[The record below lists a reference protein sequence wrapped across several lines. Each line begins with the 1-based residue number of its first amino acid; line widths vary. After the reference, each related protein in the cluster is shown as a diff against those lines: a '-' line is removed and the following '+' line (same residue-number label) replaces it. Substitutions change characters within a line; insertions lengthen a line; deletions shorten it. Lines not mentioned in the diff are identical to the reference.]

1 MKLFLLP
8 YLDLP
13 LHSIAEVKVLADNVL
28 TNPGHEI
35 YLQDWMSELR
45 FTPILLW
52 RVGKVGKCIDPK
64 FMARYLER
72 ATIGI
77 SFKADESSGK
87 IPEQMMFGFDDSI
100 VRSNLWW
107 NADESDWDA
116 LRVRVIDKDE
126 LIEDQEANRLMYPN
140 TNTIEESLA
149 YISQYYLLKIG
160 DLVAFPLWKAYRPIK
175 ANQGIFITDQRDEEV
190 LYCGI
195 K

>member
-8 YLDLP
+8 YLDHP
-13 LHSIAEVKVLADNVL
+13 LHSIAEVKLLADNVP

-35 YLQDWMSELR
+35 YLQDWMGELQ
-45 FTPILLW
+45 FTPITLW

-64 FMARYLER
+64 FMARYLDR
-72 ATIGI
+72 ATIGV
-77 SFKADESSGK
+77 SFMAAESSEE
-87 IPEQMMFGFDDSI
+87 IPEQMKFGFDDSI
-100 VRSNLWW
+100 VRSDLWW
-107 NADESDWDA
+107 NADESDWDS
-116 LRVRVIDKDE
+116 LKIRVVEKE
-126 LIEDQEANRLMYPN
+126 ECIEEQEANRMVFPDAH
-140 TNTIEESLA
+140 IIVESLA